1 MIVLDASIMLAWL
14 FREQALASRPQIEIS
29 LAQETLLVPAHW
41 PAEIGNALVVNVR
54 RGRISE
60 NDLRRMVE
68 SLQTFAV
75 SPQAPPETEHF
86 ETLVR
91 FAQMH
96 RLTFY
101 DALYV
106 QLALETESVLATLDE
121 DMRKTASQL
130 GLELLPA

>member
-14 FREQALASRPQIEIS
+14 FRESTLTSRPRIEIS

-54 RGRISE
+54 RGRITE
-60 NDLRRMVE
+60 DDLTRLIE

-91 FAQMH
+91 ITQMY

-106 QLALETESVLATLDE
+106 QLALETDSVLATLDE
-121 DMRKTASQL
+121 DMRKTAAQL